1 MLVKSIMWPNSRFAI
16 LRSDVMFKDALDAM
30 NETKLGIACLVDS
43 KQKLIG
49 VITDGDIRRKLLNV
63 QKPLSAFFVDDAI
76 DHAILDPT
84 VCNIEDSLRGA
95 IQIMEKKRIWDLP
108 VVNEEKQLMGLL
120 HLHSAVEALLFQ
132 LKESKIIE

>member
-30 NETKLGIACLVDS
+30 NETKLGIACIVDS

-108 VVNEEKQLMGLL
+108 VVNEKKQLMGLL
-120 HLHSAVEALLFQ
+120 HLHPAVEALLFQ
-132 LKESKIIE
+132 SK